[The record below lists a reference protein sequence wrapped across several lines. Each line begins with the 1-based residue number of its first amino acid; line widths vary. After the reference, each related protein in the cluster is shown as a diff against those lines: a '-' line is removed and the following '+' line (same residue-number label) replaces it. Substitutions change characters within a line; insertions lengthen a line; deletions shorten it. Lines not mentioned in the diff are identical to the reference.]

1 MSITA
6 RAKQADPRARGS
18 KQADF
23 AIETEIRECS
33 KVVWIFRIFVQG
45 LFLPHSRKGK
55 TSWFMMI
62 SLGCTIGRSSKGI
75 ASLMD

>member
-18 KQADF
+18 KQTDF
-23 AIETEIRECS
+23 AIETEISECS
-33 KVVWIFRIFVQG
+33 RVVWVFRVFVQDI
-45 LFLPHSRKGK
+45 FLPHSPKGK

-62 SLGCTIGRSSKGI
+62 SWWCTIGRISKGI
-75 ASLMD
+75 YLD